1 VTVTTVLWDADGVLQ
16 RVPGGFEESM
26 RPAIER
32 YVDDVDAFLAEAY
45 VEERPC
51 LTGERS
57 WVEVLPG
64 LLERW
69 GMADAYEEILGVW
82 LSIEPVDVARELVSA
97 VRSVG
102 YRCCLATNQDRTRG
116 RFMHDALGY
125 EQLLD
130 GAFYSYELG
139 LAKPDL
145 PYFTTI
151 VERLDVR
158 PEQVMFV
165 DDNAANVE
173 AARSVGLEAE
183 VWSYREDVSV
193 LRAHLARRGL
203 PT

>member
-1 VTVTTVLWDADGVLQ
+1 VITTVLWDADGVLQ

-32 YVDDVDAFLAEAY
+32 YVEDVDEFLAEAY
-45 VEERPC
+45 VAERPC

-57 WVEVLPG
+57 WVDVLPV
-64 LLERW
+64 LLGRW
-69 GMADAYEEILGVW
+69 GMADAYDDVLGVW
-82 LSIEPVDVARELVSA
+82 LSIEPVDAARELA
-97 VRSVG
+97 ADVRTAGVAC
-102 YRCCLATNQDRTRG
+102 YLATNQDRTRG
-116 RFMHDALGY
+116 RFMHDRLGY
-125 EQLLD
+125 ADLLD

-151 VERLDVR
+151 VDRLHAR
-158 PEQVMFV
+158 PDQVLFV

-183 VWSYREDVSV
+183 VWSYREDVAV
-193 LRAHLARRGL
+193 LRNHLTRRGVRL
-203 PT
+203 